1 MTVETVAR
9 DVEAHKLTTLYVAGG
24 GTNNAF
30 MMKRLATRLTRCS
43 VKLMSDLGV
52 DPRAKEGLMFALIG
66 FLSAHG
72 LAGAIPS
79 CTGASSAEILGSFTP
94 GAKPLSLPKSETN
107 FPKKLVM
114 KN

>member
-1 MTVETVAR
+1 MLFR
-9 DVEAHKLTTLYVAGG
+9 STLYVAGG

-30 MMKRLATRLTRCS
+30 MMKRLATRLTDCS

-94 GAKPLSLPKSETN
+94 GAKPLSLPKPVTS

-114 KN
+114 KI